1 MKLED
6 SSGKI
11 SEPKSSSDVEAMVER
26 VGKDIDHCILSN
38 NDAFIQAAGSGSGML
53 VGYNDGG
60 GYTEC
65 QDTNLPVE
73 TVKKLFVQFFE
84 GDPGWKTAVSFGP
97 QDNTSAS
104 ASNSSAPNASAN
116 SPSGPGNT
124 TSFEAKGLKDTVMD
138 SVKREAQSSFSYM
151 IRRIVRRFF
160 RRIF

>member
-11 SEPKSSSDVEAMVER
+11 SEPKSSRDVEAMVER
-26 VGKDIDHCILSN
+26 VGRDIDHCILSSN
-38 NDAFIQAAGSGSGML
+38 GDFIQAAGSGSGML

-97 QDNTSAS
+97 QDSAS
-104 ASNSSAPNASAN
+104 ASAAGASMA
-116 SPSGPGNT
+116 SGPTGPGT
-124 TSFEAKGLKDTVMD
+124 ATDFEGKGLKNTVMD

>member
-11 SEPKSSSDVEAMVER
+11 SEPRSSSDVEAMVER

-38 NDAFIQAAGSGSGML
+38 NDDFIQAAGSGSGML

-97 QDNTSAS
+97 QSPEA
-104 ASNSSAPNASAN
+104 NASAAGP
-116 SPSGPGNT
+116 SGASGPGT
-124 TSFEAKGLKDTVMD
+124 TNNFEEKGLKDTVID

-151 IRRIVRRFF
+151 IRRIVRRFL